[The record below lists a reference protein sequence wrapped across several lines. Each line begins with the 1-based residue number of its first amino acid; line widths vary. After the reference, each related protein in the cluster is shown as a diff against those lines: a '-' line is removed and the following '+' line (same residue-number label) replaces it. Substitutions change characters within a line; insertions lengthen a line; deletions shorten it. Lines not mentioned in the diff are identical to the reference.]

1 MGFVVEAR
9 NLTKVYEGGV
19 LAVDHMNFEVEEGEV
34 FGFLGPNGAGKTTT
48 IKILVTLLKP
58 TEGEAKVCGYDVM
71 KKAHEVRKSIGIVF
85 QDPALDTELTG
96 RENLDYHARLYG
108 LSSDVRRR
116 RIEEVLELVEL
127 TDRADDL
134 VKKYSGGMR
143 RRLEIARGLMHYPK
157 VLFLDEPTLGLD
169 AQTRRAIWQYIRK
182 LNKEEGM
189 TIFLTTHYIEEADKL
204 CDRVAIIDHG
214 RTIALDKPS
223 NLKDVVGRDVIYVRS
238 SNDLR
243 LAENLKSEGW
253 VSEVKVGEELAIYTS
268 FSEKRIPLIFK
279 VAQEVGVEIESIK
292 MKKPSLEDV
301 YIYYT
306 GRKMRDDEAGPVEHV
321 RMLRG
326 RRLS

>member
-1 MGFVVEAR
+1 MGFIVEAR

-19 LAVDHMNFEVEEGEV
+19 LAVDHISFEVEEGEV

-48 IKILVTLLKP
+48 IKMLVTLLKP
-58 TEGEAKVCGYDVM
+58 TEGEAKVCGYDVVR
-71 KKAHEVRKSIGIVF
+71 KAHEVRKSIGIVF

-108 LSSDVRRR
+108 MSSDTRKR

-169 AQTRRAIWQYIRK
+169 AQTRRAIWRYIRR
-182 LNKEEGM
+182 LNEEEGM
-189 TIFLTTHYIEEADKL
+189 TIFLTTHYIEEADEL

-214 RTIALDKPS
+214 RIIALDKPS
-223 NLKDVVGRDVIYVRS
+223 NLKDVVGRDVIYVKS
-238 SNDLR
+238 SDDLK
-243 LAENLKSEGW
+243 LAEALRSENW
-253 VSEVKVGEELAIYTS
+253 VNKVRVGEELAVYTS
-268 FSEKRIPLIFK
+268 SSEKRIPLIFK
-279 VAQEVGVEIESIK
+279 VAQEVGVEIESIN

-306 GRKMRDDEAGPVEHV
+306 GRKMRDEEAGPVDRI
-321 RMLRG
+321 RMLRR